1 VHHAKHRDA
10 LTHIVG
16 AFRYALQGHE
26 NRRSD
31 GQDVALQSRLAERTH
46 DRPTDGFDE
55 FRRAGDREVALVV
68 REEPQPP
75 PEMLER
81 PESSTRV
88 TANPLVS
95 DVAGV

>member
-1 VHHAKHRDA
+1 MRSIATPSRTSSEPSA
-10 LTHIVG
+10 TPSR
-16 AFRYALQGHE
+16 ATR